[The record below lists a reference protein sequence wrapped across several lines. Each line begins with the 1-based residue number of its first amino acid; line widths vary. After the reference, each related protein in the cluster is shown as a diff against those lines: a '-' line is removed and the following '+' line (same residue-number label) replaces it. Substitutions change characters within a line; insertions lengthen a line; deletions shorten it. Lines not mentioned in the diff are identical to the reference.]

1 MHTNINTYVI
11 DRWWGHYFFGIRITY
26 TMIEIQSNVMFN
38 ISDDT
43 VAWMEGD
50 FVSKEVPDVAE
61 EREFIYLG

>member
-1 MHTNINTYVI
+1 ML
-11 DRWWGHYFFGIRITY
+11 
-26 TMIEIQSNVMFN
+26 N

-43 VAWMEGD
+43 VAWMEGG

>member
-1 MHTNINTYVI
+1 MLLIDDEVIIFLVFISTNYLYHDQNI
-11 DRWWGHYFFGIRITY
+11 
-26 TMIEIQSNVMFN
+26 IQFN

>member
-1 MHTNINTYVI
+1 M
-11 DRWWGHYFFGIRITY
+11 
-26 TMIEIQSNVMFN
+26 MFN

-50 FVSKEVPDVAE
+50 FVSKEVHDVAE

>member
-1 MHTNINTYVI
+1 M
-11 DRWWGHYFFGIRITY
+11 
-26 TMIEIQSNVMFN
+26 MFN

-50 FVSKEVPDVAE
+50 FVSKEVPDVAK